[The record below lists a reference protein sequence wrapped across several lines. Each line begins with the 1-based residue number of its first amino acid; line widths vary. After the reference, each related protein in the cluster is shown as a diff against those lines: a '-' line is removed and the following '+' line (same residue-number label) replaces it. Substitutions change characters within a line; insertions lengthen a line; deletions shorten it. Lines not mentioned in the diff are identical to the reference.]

1 MEEKGKYLVKL
12 RDGLDVRAFTS
23 RKAAEAFARVTV
35 IGTGK
40 AVDLYK
46 DRGKPSFEHLA
57 AWFYTPE
64 QGGRAYKC

>member
-12 RDGLDVRAFTS
+12 RNGLEVHGFSS
-23 RKAAEAFARVTV
+23 RKTAEAFARVQV
-35 IGTGK
+35 ISTGCV
-40 AVDLYK
+40 VDLYK

-57 AWFYTPE
+57 QWYYSPA